1 MSRSS
6 PYIRP
11 ERDMTDRDSDSPITE
26 DEIASFWQR
35 VLGFV
40 ADQALLVIITLIL
53 ARMLNIEIAEDDALR
68 LPADLVITRAIASA
82 VYYIAFT
89 TSRGQTPGKMLAGTR
104 VVMERTGLIPGIGP
118 SVLRWAVPGIPEAPP
133 GLSVIGLFVRVW
145 SLVDDRN
152 RGLHDK
158 AAKTVVIRLDR
169 LTEEPHPEPAEQE
182 DRGDPPA

>member
-1 MSRSS
+1 
-6 PYIRP
+6 
-11 ERDMTDRDSDSPITE
+11 MTDRNLDSPITE
-26 DEIASFWQR
+26 DEIAGFPQR
-35 VLGFV
+35 VLGFL

-53 ARMLNIEIAEDDALR
+53 ARFLDIEITEDDALR
-68 LPADLVITRAIASA
+68 LPVDLLITRAIASA

-118 SVLRWAVPGIPEAPP
+118 SALRWAVPGIPEAPQ
-133 GLSVIGLFVRVW
+133 GISVIGLFVRAW
-145 SLVDDRN
+145 TLVDDRN

-169 LTEEPHPEPAEQE
+169 LTEEPYSKPAEKE
-182 DRGDPPA
+182 DRGGPPA